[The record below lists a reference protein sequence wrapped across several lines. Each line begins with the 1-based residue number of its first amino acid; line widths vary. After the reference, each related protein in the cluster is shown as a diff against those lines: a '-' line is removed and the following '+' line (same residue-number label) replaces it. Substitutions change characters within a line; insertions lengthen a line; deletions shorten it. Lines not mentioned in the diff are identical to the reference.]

1 MTEKPMPSKGD
12 NFRLIGPVAREV
24 VEDLTKK
31 RRGKDDAKP
40 SKQPKR

>member
-24 VEDLTKK
+24 VEDLIK

-40 SKQPKR
+40 TKQPKR